1 MRFTTKTEYGLVCL
15 IYMAKHAQ
23 LQFDPVTIK
32 QLVQAEQFSLTY
44 TEKIMQTLRNA
55 NIVTAQHGNQG
66 GYSLA
71 RHPAQITLK
80 EIVEAL
86 EGGTFEIFCKP
97 EVREEIICTHFP
109 MCGVKPVWEKT
120 KDTLDRLYEGI
131 TLERIAKNELETV
144 PARGEAKS

>member
-15 IYMAKHAQ
+15 IYMAKHAE
-23 LQFDPVTIK
+23 LKFDPVTIK

-44 TEKIMQTLRNA
+44 TEKIMQMLRTA

-71 RHPAQITLK
+71 RHPSQINLK
-80 EIVEAL
+80 EIVEAM
-86 EGGTFEIFCKP
+86 EGATFEIFCKP

-109 MCGVKPVWEKT
+109 LCGVKPVWEKT
-120 KDTLDRLYEGI
+120 KGTLDRLYESI
-131 TLERIAKNELETV
+131 TLEMVAKNEIESASANGV
-144 PARGEAKS
+144 QKP

>member
-15 IYMAKHAQ
+15 IYMAKHAE
-23 LQFDPVTIK
+23 LKFDPVTIK

-44 TEKIMQTLRNA
+44 TEKIMQLLRTA

-71 RHPAQITLK
+71 RHPSQINLK
-80 EIVEAL
+80 EIIEAM
-86 EGGTFEIFCKP
+86 EGATFEIFCKP

-109 MCGVKPVWEKT
+109 LCGVKPVWEKT
-120 KDTLDRLYEGI
+120 KKTLDGMYEAI
-131 TLERIAKNELETV
+131 TLEMIAKNELES
-144 PARGEAKS
+144 ASINGM